1 MRIVM
6 KFGGSS
12 LASADL
18 IKHVASLVKKH
29 SEQHEI
35 VVVCSA
41 SGDTTD
47 ELLSLVETAR
57 RGRGRRWRRSWAR

>member
-18 IKHVASLVKKH
+18 IKHVASLVKKTFR
-29 SEQHEI
+29 
-35 VVVCSA
+35 A
-41 SGDTTD
+41 
-47 ELLSLVETAR
+47 A
-57 RGRGRRWRRSWAR
+57 